1 MDSFNAE
8 SEAVALRIKGRPLS
22 RAEVKSSI
30 YSLPTSNDFETAA
43 MANLTFRDGL
53 INERTDPNGQR
64 DAARNQIP
72 PPSDAGHDRFAL
84 RRLGGDLARRM
95 DPTPAELLGY
105 GRADHPRG
113 LEVEVGKASCSR
125 HTEEAGHRGRT
136 VREQQP

>member
-1 MDSFNAE
+1 MAAIGLDVSF
-8 SEAVALRIKGRPLS
+8 R
-22 RAEVKSSI
+22 
-30 YSLPTSNDFETAA
+30 
-43 MANLTFRDGL
+43 L
-53 INERTDPNGQR
+53 INECADSNDQR
-64 DAARNQIP
+64 DAARNQVP
-72 PPSDAGHDRFAL
+72 STSDAGHGGLAL